1 MYVFY
6 YYYFIFLVHQC
17 DGRNV
22 CVPQNLYTEAR
33 SPSTRLFG
41 GRDLGRGRGLGEV
54 MREGAPMMG
63 LVSLE
68 AEEETSAPS
77 LPAP

>member
-41 GRDLGRGRGLGEV
+41 GGDFGLGEV
-54 MREGAPMMG
+54 MRVGAPMMG